1 MIMGVTVLLLLAS
14 VQPAWGQQPPKP
26 GAAAQVEQ
34 AIEASGLVPAL
45 EAVAAAATPELER
58 ALDQLSAAL
67 SGLAARIAN
76 DAELRLSAAR
86 AARGLAD
93 VAEDVV
99 VEQSLQ
105 LQEALRG
112 LAERIEALTAGR
124 ERKLIDPRRGG

>member
-1 MIMGVTVLLLLAS
+1 VKQMIMGVIVLLLLAS
-14 VQPAWGQQPPKP
+14 GQSVWGQQAPKP

-58 ALDQLSAAL
+58 ALDQLGAAL

-99 VEQSLQ
+99 VEQSLH

-112 LAERIEALTAGR
+112 LAERIERLTAGR
-124 ERKLIDPRRGG
+124 ERKLLD